1 MAAQSVMIVLTNPVR
16 SIVTIK
22 PTKTMPFATI
32 IKATSVPAVVLLL
45 ALEGKNINKSR
56 ILMFEKR

>member
-32 IKATSVPAVVLLL
+32 IKATSVPPAVLLLL
-45 ALEGKNINKSR
+45 ALGR
-56 ILMFEKR
+56 IKYKKKVEF